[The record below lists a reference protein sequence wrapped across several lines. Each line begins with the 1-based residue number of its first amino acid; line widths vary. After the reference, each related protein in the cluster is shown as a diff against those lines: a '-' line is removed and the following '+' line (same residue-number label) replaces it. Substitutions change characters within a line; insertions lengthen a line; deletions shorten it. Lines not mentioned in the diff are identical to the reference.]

1 MIHRRNKLIL
11 TLTGLFIFVYD
22 LVQNRYHFVQEK
34 GIFVHC
40 GKDIDEVEL
49 LEEVEIK
56 PVVSE
61 QRMQLSRI
69 CVNEELHI
77 NQVNFRSRS
86 SCSEEDSIEA
96 SSDIGCLDDVL
107 QKDSLQEVHY
117 DWAVDCKSDY
127 ITMEAHVHQAPR
139 QVDAAS
145 PL

>member
-107 QKDSLQEVHY
+107 QKTSLKEVHY
-117 DWAVDCKSDY
+117 DWAVDRKSDY